1 MPGVGQASAGP
12 AHRGGMT
19 RPLEPGDIDEIGG
32 SMSGVDGSA
41 WGAGGFVSG
50 RGSGVVGWGS
60 VAMMGSFW
68 KFPRKARR
76 RSSSSTARR

>member
-12 AHRGGMT
+12 AQAGGMT
-19 RPLEPGDIDEIGG
+19 QPLEPADIDEIGRF
-32 SMSGVDGSA
+32 MSWVDWSA
-41 WGAGGFVSG
+41 CGAGGFVSG

-60 VAMMGSFW
+60 VAMMGSFG
-68 KFPRKARR
+68 KLPRKARR